1 MKFVVSSSE
10 LLGRLQ
16 SVSRVIASKNTLPI
30 LDNFLFEL
38 SGDELAITASDLETT
53 LRTTM
58 KPDQVTEAGN
68 VAIPARILTDSLK
81 EFPEQPLTFAL
92 NQEQNIVEFT
102 WATGKFQVPAF
113 PAEDY
118 PVISKPEGV
127 HSVALSPDV
136 LLEGINRTLYAAG
149 DEELR
154 PVMNGIFFDLKTDA
168 AQLGGIGFA

>member
-53 LRTTM
+53 LRTTL

-68 VAIPARILTDSLK
+68 VAIPARILPILLKSFLNSL
-81 EFPEQPLTFAL
+81 
-92 NQEQNIVEFT
+92 
-102 WATGKFQVPAF
+102 
-113 PAEDY
+113 
-118 PVISKPEGV
+118 
-127 HSVALSPDV
+127 
-136 LLEGINRTLYAAG
+136 
-149 DEELR
+149 LR
-154 PVMNGIFFDLKTDA
+154 LR
-168 AQLGGIGFA
+168 